1 MSHQSRRGGRKG
13 LLATVLA
20 VVACAAIATGC
31 GSSNSSSGGSA
42 TTGGGGG
49 GGGKGLKVAILLPG
63 SVSDQG
69 FNADGQRTA
78 ALLKS
83 DLGADV
89 TTTQGVQLPNQTD
102 VYSQFARQGYD
113 VVIGWGGQFTD
124 GAVAAAPR
132 FPKTQFIVTNS
143 NIENG
148 KNVSSVDENIEQ
160 WQYLGGYAAGKLT
173 KSGTVGWI
181 GGQCF
186 PATSAQLNGTKQ
198 GAEAAKPGV
207 KFLSTFTGDF
217 EDPTK
222 AQQGAQAMIDKGADV
237 LVGNLNNGYFGVYKA
252 AQGGK
257 GVKVIT
263 EWADN
268 HTQSPSVIASTVVK
282 KQGAFVLDLVKKAQA
297 GSLGGKHYQFALPK
311 NGEPVIAKTP
321 LLPDAIYKDALAT
334 QKKVADGAIKV
345 NRVETCPK

>member
-1 MSHQSRRGGRKG
+1 M
-13 LLATVLA
+13 LA
-20 VVACAAIATGC
+20 VVACAAIAAGC
-31 GSSNSSSGGSA
+31 GSSDSSSGGAS
-42 TTGGGGG
+42 TSGGG
-49 GGGKGLKVAILLPG
+49 GGGKDFKVAILLPG

-78 ALLKS
+78 DLLKKE
-83 DLGADV
+83 LGIEV

-124 GAVAAAPR
+124 GAVAASPR

-143 NIENG
+143 NIENN

-160 WQYLGGYAAGKLT
+160 WQFLGGYAAGKLT

-252 AQGGK
+252 AQGGN

-268 HTQSPSVIASTVVK
+268 HTQSPKVIASTVVK
-282 KQGAFVLDLVKKAQA
+282 KQGAFVLDLIKKAQA
-297 GSLGGKHYQFALPK
+297 GTLGGKHYQFPLPK
-311 NGEPVIAKTP
+311 GGEPVIAKTP
-321 LLPDAIYKDALAT
+321 LLPDAIYQDALST

-345 NRVETCPK
+345 KRVETCPK